1 MDRMRH
7 LIARH
12 LIIARHLKLCRP
24 IAGAVL
30 TLVGVL
36 FLGNCSRTP
45 EQREVTSMARGKA
58 YLEKKDYKR
67 AVIEFKVASQ
77 NMPKD
82 AEPAYQL
89 GMAYLSAGA
98 VRQGL
103 EALQKAVTLNP
114 THEGAGY
121 PLALFGVGS
130 SKPENVVD
138 AKRVLTEYLNTHPND
153 VDALG
158 ALALAEAKLGNKPEA
173 LKLLEAAGEKSPTNM
188 RAAGVVIAL
197 YAAKGDEDSVRAI
210 ARDLTE
216 RLPNS
221 PDAAIL
227 RAQVSLAMHDLP
239 DADAQISRALA
250 IKRDFTPALGLRL
263 RRELMDQ
270 DPVGAEQTTQELAR
284 LGEKRTWSAY
294 ARLLFAEKKIDQG
307 MAEFNRVL
315 KEHGDTQDLRDEYS
329 ALLISARRD
338 REAQAIVSGTLAKDP
353 KDKAALLQ
361 RTMIEIDLGNL
372 DAAVKD
378 VKTLQDLKALSGQLT
393 YQQSRIFAARGETLR
408 QGDLLAEAIRTDPR
422 LLSARL
428 ELSRLLAASG
438 HAKNAL
444 EILDQASVNEKRTAE
459 YDFYRNMALMSAGDW
474 DEARKG
480 VDASLAKSPSAGFLN
495 QDAMLRVRNHDLA
508 GARKS
513 LNIAFQLAPGDPTTL
528 DLLGKVMKQQNEGG
542 AYIAMV
548 REAAAKNPGSA
559 LLQNSLGAQLEGIGD
574 VRGARA
580 AFEAA
585 RAAGDVGTAEAE
597 LALLDIRTGAI
608 DQAQQRLRAL
618 VKTHDSAQARLML
631 ADVETRKGASA
642 DIVVGHYLK
651 ALELEPANVIAM
663 NNLAN
668 TLASRQAKYDDA
680 LFWAQKALGLAPSS
694 PVVEDTI
701 GWIYFRQARFDA
713 AVPFLEKSLKDQER
727 PLAHYH
733 LAGALVGAGD
743 PKRGRREYDVALKQD
758 PKSDARA
765 SVSALFE
772 TAGKK

>member
-1 MDRMRH
+1 
-7 LIARH
+7 
-12 LIIARHLKLCRP
+12 
-24 IAGAVL
+24 
-30 TLVGVL
+30 
-36 FLGNCSRTP
+36 
-45 EQREVTSMARGKA
+45 
-58 YLEKKDYKR
+58 
-67 AVIEFKVASQ
+67 
-77 NMPKD
+77 
-82 AEPAYQL
+82 
-89 GMAYLSAGA
+89 
-98 VRQGL
+98 
-103 EALQKAVTLNP
+103 
-114 THEGAGY
+114 
-121 PLALFGVGS
+121 
-130 SKPENVVD
+130 
-138 AKRVLTEYLNTHPND
+138 
-153 VDALG
+153 
-158 ALALAEAKLGNKPEA
+158 
-173 LKLLEAAGEKSPTNM
+173 
-188 RAAGVVIAL
+188 
-197 YAAKGDEDSVRAI
+197 
-210 ARDLTE
+210 
-216 RLPNS
+216 
-221 PDAAIL
+221 
-227 RAQVSLAMHDLP
+227 
-239 DADAQISRALA
+239 
-250 IKRDFTPALGLRL
+250 
-263 RRELMDQ
+263 
-270 DPVGAEQTTQELAR
+270 
-284 LGEKRTWSAY
+284 
-294 ARLLFAEKKIDQG
+294 LLFAEKKIDQG

-338 REAQAIVSGTLAKDP
+338 REAQTIVSATLAKDP

-428 ELSRLLAASG
+428 ELSRLLAATG

-444 EILDQASVNEKRTAE
+444 EILDQANTSEKRTAE

-480 VDASLAKSPSAGFLN
+480 VDAALAKSPSAGFLN

-513 LNIAFQLAPGDPTTL
+513 LDVAFHLAPGDPTTL

-542 AYIAMV
+542 GYVAMV

-574 VRGARA
+574 ARGARA

-585 RAAGDVGTAEAE
+585 RAAGDVGTSEAE

-642 DIVVGHYLK
+642 DVVVGHYLK

-663 NNLAN
+663 NNLAS

-701 GWIYFRQARFDA
+701 GWIYFRQGRFDS
-713 AVPFLEKSLKDQER
+713 AVPFLERSLKDQER

-772 TAGKK
+772 AAGKK